1 MLVVPR
7 RMAARAAAARM
18 ADQHGGRVGERFGYS
33 VRHDSRVGPHTVV
46 ECVTPGILLR
56 RLQNDPSLQGVSTV
70 IVDEFHERSVDQDLL
85 LALLLDVR
93 GALRNDLQLLVMS
106 ATLEAGAVADLLGG
120 VPVVSVA
127 SPLYPI
133 RTIYR
138 PGSAHDRL
146 DARVAEVTHEALGAA
161 HGDVLV
167 FLPGRAEIRSVARVL
182 DSRLADGVELCELH
196 GSVPPQRIDEIL
208 SPAPAEGSRPR
219 RVILA
224 TSVAETSITVP
235 GVRVVVDSGR
245 RRFSEVD
252 PRTGLPGLVT
262 RAVSAAGAEQRR
274 GRCGREAPGTCYRMW
289 AERDDETR
297 RPADPP
303 EIEVTD
309 LSPLL
314 LQVLDWGALPGEL
327 GWMDPPPSSSLEHAT
342 SLLEELGAL
351 RLRRGT
357 TAPGPD
363 AQLTMLGRRLAG
375 LGFHPRIG
383 AIAALGEQRG
393 EPGLAAEVAAVLEAD
408 GGDHLEVAE
417 AVRSLRAGG
426 APVALRRSLEQWRRQ
441 LGVDSARSGRRAP
454 REHAG
459 DAAPGRGEPR
469 SDEGF
474 DRLVG
479 RLVLAGFA
487 DRLARRREGRPDTY
501 HLRGGGEVQVR
512 SGTDLGEW
520 IVAVSVDARAGSGRP
535 GAAHLVASIHPDDV
549 AALLQRADAEGAV
562 ADDRRVTW
570 DPATGAVHTEVIR
583 RLGAVVL
590 QRSRS
595 RGADP
600 PALVGTVARTISE
613 GGTRVLPGFPATLG
627 LRSRVAFASATGIES
642 PSGTGTWP
650 DLSDSALAG
659 DPGWLAEA
667 LVSHAMARGTGGA
680 GMCSSLMADAE
691 MLDEVLRSR
700 LGFEELRLLDRDVP
714 THWQAPGGRPLRLE
728 YGAVD
733 GAPASVLL
741 SCRLQDLLGVDTHPT
756 LGRQRVA
763 VVVELLSPAGRPL
776 QRTTDLPGFWRGSYT
791 QVRGEMRGRYPK
803 HRWPE
808 KPWEDRGRG

>member
-1 MLVVPR
+1 VLVVPR

-33 VRHDSRVGPHTVV
+33 VRHDSRVGPHTAV

-93 GALRNDLQLLVMS
+93 GALREDLQLLVMS

-182 DSRLADGVELCELH
+182 DSRVAGGVEICELH

-297 RPADPP
+297 RSADPP

-314 LQVLDWGALPGEL
+314 LQVLDWGGLPGEL

-357 TAPGPD
+357 AGSGPD
-363 AQLTMLGRRLAG
+363 AQLTPLGRRLAS

-393 EPGLAAEVAAVLEAD
+393 EPALAAEVAAVLEAD

-426 APVALRRSLEQWRRQ
+426 APDALRRSLEQWRRQ
-441 LGVDSARSGRRAP
+441 LGANSPRTSRRAP
-454 REHAG
+454 REDGG
-459 DAAPGRGEPR
+459 DTTPGHGEPR
-469 SDEGF
+469 SDEAF

-487 DRLARRREGRPDTY
+487 DRLARRRDGRPDTY

-549 AALLQRADAEGAV
+549 AALLRRADAEGAV
-562 ADDRRVTW
+562 AEDRRVTW
-570 DPATGAVHTEVIR
+570 DP
-583 RLGAVVL
+583 
-590 QRSRS
+590 
-595 RGADP
+595 
-600 PALVGTVARTISE
+600 PALIGTVARTISE
-613 GGTRVLPGFPATLG
+613 GGARVLPGFPATLG
-627 LRSRVAFASATGIES
+627 LRSRVAFASATGIEC

-650 DLSDSALAG
+650 DLSDSTLAG

-691 MLDEVLRSR
+691 MLGEVLRSR

-756 LGRQRVA
+756 LGRQRIA
-763 VVVELLSPAGRPL
+763 VVVELLSPAGRPI
-776 QRTTDLPGFWRGSYT
+776 QRTTDLPGFWRGSYS

-808 KPWEDRGRG
+808 KPWEDRGRA